1 MHNLIIIGAG
11 GHAKV
16 VVDIANALG
25 YNILGFLDDNTAIN
39 EFANLKQ
46 LGKIKD
52 CTKYIDKAEFV
63 IAIGNNAVRKRIAE
77 EYNLKFAILIH
88 PSAVVSPN
96 ATIGE
101 GSVVMPLC
109 VINSNTQIGE
119 HCIINTAAIVEHDNK
134 ISDFSHI
141 SPNATLCGT
150 VNIGDMCH
158 IGAAAT
164 VINNTNIC
172 SDCIIGAGAV
182 VTKDI
187 NKSNTYV
194 GVPAKVIK

>member
-46 LGKIKD
+46 LGKIED
-52 CTKYIDKAEFV
+52 CTKYIDKAKFV

-77 EYNLKFAILIH
+77 EYNLKFATLIH

-119 HCIINTAAIVEHDNK
+119 HCIINTAAIVEHDNT
-134 ISDFSHI
+134 IGNFSHI

-150 VNIGDMCH
+150 VNIGDLCH

-164 VINNTNIC
+164 VINNTDIC
-172 SDCIIGAGAV
+172 SGCIIGAGAV

-187 NKSNTYV
+187 NKSGTYV

>member
-25 YNILGFLDDNTAIN
+25 CNILGFLDDNTAIN

-46 LGKIKD
+46 LGKIED
-52 CTKYIDKAEFV
+52 CTKYIDKAKFV
-63 IAIGNNAVRKRIAE
+63 IAIGNNTVRKRIAE
-77 EYNLKFAILIH
+77 EYNLKFATFIH

-119 HCIINTAAIVEHDNK
+119 HCIINTAAIVEHDNT
-134 ISDFSHI
+134 IGDFSHI

-187 NKSNTYV
+187 NKSGTYV